1 MKLFKKRKHKDAD
14 FWSRPAMVPTAAGEV
29 AGGHAARA
37 RRWRRLVRANFI
49 AFPVLVLA
57 LVMTVT
63 QLITTSV
70 GSRDGDGG
78 DGVPT
83 AVRAEA
89 LDAVDDWI
97 GSDNPPLTGARVIGW
112 NGATEL
118 AWPDAAEEK
127 DRTYTVWVAHVLV
140 STDTAVYDVGVR
152 IDLDGAGAS
161 VAGSPSL
168 EMIPPAAS
176 TAANDTGWPGTVPV
190 SASDAVTRAVQ
201 AWAQAYTSGDRTR
214 LTTVIA
220 DPDASHAYLPV
231 SGFTGATATV
241 NGAAYH
247 AYRRGGDPD
256 TSELMVSVTLAVER
270 DGLDKPARIGFDLLV
285 SDPTTGAARVTAW
298 GAPGTGPTLTPYA
311 NAVGVGGADIP
322 TAHPTATPGATTP
335 APTATPGATT
345 PAPTATPGA
354 TAPAPTAA
362 PAPAA
367 TPKEN

>member
-1 MKLFKKRKHKDAD
+1 MKLFKKRKRKDAD
-14 FWSRPAMVPTAAGEV
+14 FWSRPAMVPTAAGEA

-37 RRWRRLVRANFI
+37 RRWRRLV
-49 AFPVLVLA
+49 
-57 LVMTVT
+57 MTVT
-63 QLITTSV
+63 QLITTSA

-201 AWAQAYTSGDRTR
+201 AWALS
-214 LTTVIA
+214 LI
-220 DPDASHAYLPV
+220 H
-231 SGFTGATATV
+231 
-241 NGAAYH
+241 
-247 AYRRGGDPD
+247 
-256 TSELMVSVTLAVER
+256 
-270 DGLDKPARIGFDLLV
+270 I
-285 SDPTTGAARVTAW
+285 
-298 GAPGTGPTLTPYA
+298 
-311 NAVGVGGADIP
+311 
-322 TAHPTATPGATTP
+322 
-335 APTATPGATT
+335 
-345 PAPTATPGA
+345 
-354 TAPAPTAA
+354 
-362 PAPAA
+362 
-367 TPKEN
+367 

>member
-1 MKLFKKRKHKDAD
+1 MKLFKKRKRKDAD

-140 STDTAVYDVGVR
+140 STDAAVYDVGVR

-176 TAANDTGWPGTVPV
+176 TAANGTGWPGTVPV

-270 DGLDKPARIGFDLLV
+270 DGLDKPARIGF
-285 SDPTTGAARVTAW
+285 
-298 GAPGTGPTLTPYA
+298 
-311 NAVGVGGADIP
+311 
-322 TAHPTATPGATTP
+322 
-335 APTATPGATT
+335 
-345 PAPTATPGA
+345 
-354 TAPAPTAA
+354 
-362 PAPAA
+362 
-367 TPKEN
+367 E

>member
-1 MKLFKKRKHKDAD
+1 
-14 FWSRPAMVPTAAGEV
+14 
-29 AGGHAARA
+29 
-37 RRWRRLVRANFI
+37 VRANFI

-63 QLITTSV
+63 QLITTSA
-70 GSRDGDGG
+70 GSRDGEGG

-176 TAANDTGWPGTVPV
+176 TATEGNT
-190 SASDAVTRAVQ
+190 
-201 AWAQAYTSGDRTR
+201 
-214 LTTVIA
+214 
-220 DPDASHAYLPV
+220 
-231 SGFTGATATV
+231 
-241 NGAAYH
+241 
-247 AYRRGGDPD
+247 
-256 TSELMVSVTLAVER
+256 
-270 DGLDKPARIGFDLLV
+270 K
-285 SDPTTGAARVTAW
+285 
-298 GAPGTGPTLTPYA
+298 
-311 NAVGVGGADIP
+311 
-322 TAHPTATPGATTP
+322 
-335 APTATPGATT
+335 
-345 PAPTATPGA
+345 
-354 TAPAPTAA
+354 
-362 PAPAA
+362 
-367 TPKEN
+367 